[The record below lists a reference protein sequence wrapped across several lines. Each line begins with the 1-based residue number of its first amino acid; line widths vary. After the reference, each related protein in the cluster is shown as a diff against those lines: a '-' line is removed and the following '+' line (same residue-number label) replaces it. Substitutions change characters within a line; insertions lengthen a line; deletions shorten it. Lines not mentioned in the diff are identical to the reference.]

1 MKDARVRMRRALP
14 MLGAHHVRRVGEQ
27 QPQRRVFLPR
37 RQQTADVVEMQ
48 VRQHHH
54 VDALVGQPDRSQ
66 RIEQHVAIP
75 ATLFRRKGACV

>member
-1 MKDARVRMRRALP
+1 MRGRAGADASRVANA
-14 MLGAHHVRRVGEQ
+14 GQ

-75 ATLFRRKGACV
+75 ATPFRRKGACV